1 MTYGNTPELGGL
13 TVARHRVT
21 AALSRPALLVILGW
35 FGFGCSLLLG
45 AVLGYETN
53 PALAPAPIWQKTTL
67 GLLLTVGSVLI
78 SAAALHWRR
87 ASTSWQ
93 LELLALPILTAGWIL
108 YTVSLALSDP
118 DPFTDWPVSPVML
131 GLSFIVACVVR
142 LSEVLYVVQRT
153 RRNVDALPEELRP

>member
-1 MTYGNTPELGGL
+1 MSFGSTPLLGGPDM
-13 TVARHRVT
+13 ARNRVT
-21 AALSRPALLVILGW
+21 AALSRPALVVILGW
-35 FGFGCSLLLG
+35 FAFGSTLLLG

-118 DPFTDWPVSPVML
+118 DPAFDWPLSPVML

>member
-1 MTYGNTPELGGL
+1 MSFDSTPLLGGPGM
-13 TVARHRVT
+13 VRNRVT
-21 AALSRPALLVILGW
+21 AALSRPALVVILGW
-35 FGFGCSLLLG
+35 FGFGSTLLLG
-45 AVLGYETN
+45 ALIGYETN
-53 PALAPAPIWQKTTL
+53 PALTPAPVWQKITL

-108 YTVSLALSDP
+108 YTVSLALGDP
-118 DPFTDWPVSPVML
+118 DPFGDWPLSPVML
-131 GLSFIVACVVR
+131 GLSFITATLVRLYEVLFVVR
-142 LSEVLYVVQRT
+142 RT

>member
-1 MTYGNTPELGGL
+1 MMHSNTPGLGEL

-21 AALSRPALLVILGW
+21 AALSRPALVVILGW
-35 FGFGCSLLLG
+35 FGFGSSLLLG
-45 AVLGYETN
+45 ALLGYETN
-53 PALAPAPIWQKTTL
+53 PALTPAPVWQKITL
-67 GLLLTVGSVLI
+67 GLLLTVGSALI

-108 YTVSLALSDP
+108 YAVSLALGDT
-118 DPFTDWPVSPVML
+118 DPFTDWPLSPVML
-131 GLSFIVACVVR
+131 GLSFIAATLVRLYEVLFVVR
-142 LSEVLYVVQRT
+142 RT